1 MPARRHALEAWVDG
15 RKHAAELALA
25 GALPALDLACGL
37 ATGALLTGDLVREPL
52 HPVGGRLRVP
62 RTPPVPDPA
71 LLDAHPADP
80 ERARWW
86 RARLTRVAQL
96 IG

>member
-1 MPARRHALEAWVDG
+1 VSSALETSVG
-15 RKHAAELALA
+15 LAAGLALA
-25 GALPALDLACGL
+25 AALPALDLACGL
-37 ATGALLTGDLVREPL
+37 ATGALLAGDLVQKPL
-52 HPVGGRLRVP
+52 HPVDGRLRVP

-96 IG
+96 MR